1 MWVVVSIVGELQGEI
16 SSVSG
21 RFNLDELS
29 SASDETDTSAATSG
43 ETELQPPVDSASFV
57 ESSTFDEAV
66 CSFSTELSW
75 TLLRTIWIFL
85 DLDPP
90 FFFSS

>member
-57 ESSTFDEAV
+57 ESST
-66 CSFSTELSW
+66 LQMGQYQSW
-75 TLLRTIWIFL
+75 MAGQRWKLGLYPWKRSWKNL
-85 DLDPP
+85 
-90 FFFSS
+90 